1 MTYNGVLKTESE
13 EEEYC
18 GICRFHAESGE
29 YRRQAPKGGS
39 KGSSNT
45 WNLKYDRWATTQDFE
60 WCGEFEKE
68 VL

>member
-13 EEEYC
+13 EEECC

-29 YRRQAPKGGS
+29 CLRRAPTGGMHDKS
-39 KGSSNT
+39 YTGS
-45 WNLKYDRWATTQDFE
+45 LVYDRWARTEDFE